1 MKKLLF
7 LLTCLYTFNLFSQF
21 SIEGKVIDG
30 DFNDVLPFAN
40 IQLLQIN
47 NDTASNFSGTT
58 SDFDGKFIF
67 EDLASGQYELEFS
80 FVGYETKRI
89 TEVFIGTQNPNPIIE
104 IVLASAASELEEVV
118 VTTSAANN
126 TVNSVLNIQKKSA
139 VLIDGLSLQS
149 IRKAG
154 DNDIASAI
162 RRVPGISIDA
172 GKYVYVRGL
181 GDRYSKTLLNGLEVP
196 GLDPDRNTLQLDI
209 FPTNLIENIQ
219 VVKSASAKL
228 DADFTGGIVDIQL
241 KDFANSP
248 EYSVSFGTA
257 YNPAMHFNQD
267 YIRDQRSET
276 DFLGFDTN
284 YRNLRISRTA
294 SIPQPSRSN
303 PKTAVI
309 TNYTQLLN
317 KNLEP
322 ISATSFINYNFGINT
337 SNKFDLGNDKK
348 IGYIASLNYRSNT
361 SFYDDFLNST
371 YIFLKNDQLTL
382 NSKNEGLLGTEEKF
396 LNFLTGLTFSGTF
409 SKFKL
414 NFLLIQNGES
424 NVRQG
429 GFSEFV
435 SDDFFGEGSFM
446 TYTQRTILTAPFSYK
461 LLFNEG
467 KSNLELKGN
476 VTKALVEDKDFKVT
490 VFEIFGD
497 EQNAFKLSPNGAGF
511 PQRLWRDLEE
521 DVMNFRLD
529 YTTDLTLGNTNLKV
543 EIGAAYL
550 FKNRV
555 FGTDIY
561 TLNHVG
567 SNLYLNGQPNNI
579 LRNENIWTF
588 QSGSG
593 SYVYGNFQEENQFD
607 STIKKSSAYASSELN
622 ISPKLKGI
630 FGLRLENYRLF
641 YTGQSIDNTR
651 YENAM
656 FIDRTDFFPSANL
669 IYSVTDEKKF
679 RLSSYTTT
687 ARPSFKES
695 STAVILDPITLTRF
709 YGNVNLKPSIINNFD
724 LRFENYRENGEFTAV
739 SGFYKIFQ
747 DPIEIVLFDRSTPD
761 IFIARNNPKANV
773 FGVEIEKRKNLIF
786 NNQHRLFINTNIS
799 FIESRQVMGQL
810 EKESR
815 LFRLPQGESLKD
827 YRKLQGQAPYIL
839 NAGIN
844 YVSLNKNIDMGLF
857 FNRQGKTLQIVGNDD
872 VPDVF
877 TVPFNSFNF
886 TFEKKLSQKEE
897 GAQKTIR
904 FKVNNILNDKRES
917 QYEHFDIST
926 QLFQY
931 RNLGRTFSLNYNI
944 KF

>member
-1 MKKLLF
+1 MKKILLLLF
-7 LLTCLYTFNLFSQF
+7 CFSSIGLMAQF
-21 SIEGKVIDG
+21 SVEGKVIDG

-40 IQLLQIN
+40 IQLIQI
-47 NDTASNFSGTT
+47 SNGSAVNYSGTT

-67 EDLASGQYELEFS
+67 EDLPVGQYELEFS

-89 TEVFIGTQNPNPIIE
+89 TDIIVGSNNPNSIVE

-118 VTTSAANN
+118 VTTSAQNN

-162 RRVPGISIDA
+162 RRVPGISIES

-196 GLDPDRNTLQLDI
+196 GLDPDRNTLQMDI

-219 VVKSASAKL
+219 VVKSAAAKL

-241 KDFANSP
+241 KDFSNNP
-248 EYSVSFGTA
+248 EYSVSFGVS
-257 YNPAMHFNQD
+257 YNPNMHFNSN
-267 YIRDQRSET
+267 YIRDERSET

-284 YRNLRISRTA
+284 YRNLRISRSA
-294 SIPQPSRSN
+294 SIPQPSRSK
-303 PKTAVI
+303 PETTVI
-309 TNYTQLLN
+309 TNYTRLLN

-322 ISATSFINYNFGINT
+322 IQSTSFMNYNFGINT
-337 SNKFDLGNDKK
+337 SNKFNLSNDKK

-371 YIFLKNDQLTL
+371 YIFLKNDQLKL
-382 NSKNEGLLGTEEKF
+382 NSLNEGLLGTEERF
-396 LNFLTGLTFSGTF
+396 LNFLTGFTYSTTA

-446 TYTQRTILTAPFSYK
+446 TYTQRTIITAPFSYK
-461 LLFNEG
+461 LLLNEG

-497 EQNAFKLSPNGAGF
+497 DNSYKLSPNGAGF

-521 DVMNFRLD
+521 DVINVRLD
-529 YTTDLTLGNTNLKV
+529 YSTDISLGATALKV
-543 EIGAAYL
+543 DLGAAYL
-550 FKNRV
+550 YKNRV
-555 FGTDIY
+555 FGTDFY

-579 LRNENIWTF
+579 LKEENLWTF
-588 QSGSG
+588 TGGTG

-607 STIKKSSAYASSELN
+607 STIEKYSYYTSGEINLSE
-622 ISPKLKGI
+622 KMKGI
-630 FGLRLENYRLF
+630 FGLRVENYKLF
-641 YTGQSIDNTR
+641 YTGQSIDKTQ
-651 YENAM
+651 YDNAN
-656 FIDRTDFFPSANL
+656 FINRTDFFPSANL
-669 IYSVTDEKKF
+669 VYSVTEESKI
-679 RLSSYTTT
+679 RLSGYTTT

-709 YGNVNLKPSIINNFD
+709 YGNVNLEPSIINNFD
-724 LRFENYRENGEFTAV
+724 LRFENYSDNGEFTAF
-739 SGFYKIFQ
+739 SGFYKNFKN
-747 DPIEIVLFDRSTPD
+747 PIEIVLFDRSTPD

-773 FGVEIEKRKNLIF
+773 FGIEFEKRKNLIF
-786 NNQHRLFINTNIS
+786 NDQHRLFVNTNLS
-799 FIESRQVMGQL
+799 FIESRQVMGPL

-815 LFRLPQGESLKD
+815 LFRLPEGETFKD

-844 YVSLNKNIDMGLF
+844 YVSLDKNIDMGLF

-877 TVPFNSFNF
+877 TVPFNSLNY
-886 TFEKKLSQKEE
+886 TFEKKITNEN
-897 GAQKTIR
+897 GIQKTLR
-904 FKVNNILNDKRES
+904 FKINNLMNDKRES
-917 QYEHFDIST
+917 QYEHFDIAT

-931 RNLGRTFSLNYNI
+931 RNLGRTFSLSYNI